1 MMPNE
6 IVDAIVEIGEGSMNI
21 DRALFD
27 TCNALAEEVQ
37 KLQIQVSEL
46 QSMMHNV
53 IMHESI
59 LERRLDALLTMFMT
73 HTVPTD
79 N

>member
-1 MMPNE
+1 MTDP

-37 KLQIQVSEL
+37 KLQVQVSEL

-53 IMHESI
+53 IMHESV
-59 LERRLDALLTMFMT
+59 LERRLDSLLTMFLT
-73 HTVPTD
+73 HGTTTD
-79 N
+79 E